1 MTGSEKESQDAK
13 NVLIIEMHSGI
24 SGDMLLAGLLAL
36 SGDAEMLEKEL
47 SQLGFGPVSLALT
60 RVPRKGLTAAQVR
73 VSVVGS
79 MRAKTRNLGHHHHH
93 VHHSYTRIRDTIA
106 SAPFS
111 DRVKDMAQR
120 VYRVLA
126 EAEAAVHQTEVENL
140 HFHEVGRPDSV
151 VNIVGCCLLLDRL
164 GIASVTSTPVLTGCG
179 TVTCAHGV
187 IEVPVPAVRAIL
199 QQTGVP
205 SERVPFET
213 GEITTPTGCA
223 LICAL
228 ADSFDCHGNL
238 AIEKTAFATGHRV
251 IPGLRNVM
259 KVGIRVEEGSA

>member
-1 MTGSEKESQDAK
+1 MTGSEKESRDAK
-13 NVLIIEMHSGI
+13 NVLTIEMHSGI

-36 SGDAEMLEKEL
+36 NGDAEMLENDL
-47 SQLGFGPVSLALT
+47 SQLDFGCVSLALS

-73 VSVVGS
+73 VSVDGS
-79 MRAKTRNLGHHHHH
+79 MRAETRDHGHHHHH
-93 VHHSYTRIRDTIA
+93 AHHSYRRIRDTIA

-111 DRVKDMAQR
+111 DRVKEQAQR

-126 EAEAAVHQTEVENL
+126 EAEAEVHQTEIENL

-151 VNIVGCCLLLDRL
+151 VNIVGCCLLLERL

-187 IEVPVPAVRAIL
+187 IEVPVPAVRAML
-199 QQTGVP
+199 EQTGVP
-205 SERVPFET
+205 SERVSFET

-228 ADSFDCHGNL
+228 TDSFDCHCSL
-238 AIEKTAFATGHRV
+238 AVEKTAFGTGHRV

-259 KVGIRVEEGSA
+259 KIGIRVEEVSA

>member
-1 MTGSEKESQDAK
+1 MTGSEKESRDAR

-36 SGDAEMLEKEL
+36 SGDADALEKEL
-47 SQLGFGPVSLALT
+47 SQLGFGPVSLAMSQ
-60 RVPRKGLTAAQVR
+60 VPRKGLTAAQVR
-73 VSVVGS
+73 VLLDGS
-79 MRAKTRNLGHHHHH
+79 ARAETRDHGHHHHH
-93 VHHSYTRIRDTIA
+93 AHHSYRRIRDTIA

-111 DRVKDMAQR
+111 DRVKEQAQR

-126 EAEAAVHQTEVENL
+126 EAEAAVHQTEIEGL

-151 VNIVGCCLLLDRL
+151 VNIVGCCLLLERL
-164 GIASVTSTPVLTGCG
+164 GIANVTSTPVLTGCG

-187 IEVPVPAVRAIL
+187 IEVPVPAVRAML
-199 QQTGVP
+199 EQTGVP
-205 SERVPFET
+205 SERVSFET

-228 ADSFDCHGNL
+228 ADSFDCHCNL
-238 AIEKTAFATGHRV
+238 SVERTAFATGHRV

-259 KVGIRVEEGSA
+259 KVCIGIE